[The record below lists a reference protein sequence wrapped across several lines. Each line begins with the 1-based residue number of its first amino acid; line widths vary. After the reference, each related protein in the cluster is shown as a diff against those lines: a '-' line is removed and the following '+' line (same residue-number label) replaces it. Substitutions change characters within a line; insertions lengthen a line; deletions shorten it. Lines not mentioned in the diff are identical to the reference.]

1 MQTLVVGCLAQ
12 LPLATGLPQAALRIA
27 QRCRHM
33 RAVVS
38 GTRSEYGIRPRH
50 FFALRCSA
58 LLCSCQAFICWLTD
72 LTCISRDV
80 VQRCLAC
87 AS

>member
-27 QRCRHM
+27 QRCHHM

-38 GTRSEYGIRPRH
+38 GTRSECGTRVSEH

-58 LLCSCQAFICWLTD
+58 LHQAGILVDNPYVCH
-72 LTCISRDV
+72 S
-80 VQRCLAC
+80 
-87 AS
+87 